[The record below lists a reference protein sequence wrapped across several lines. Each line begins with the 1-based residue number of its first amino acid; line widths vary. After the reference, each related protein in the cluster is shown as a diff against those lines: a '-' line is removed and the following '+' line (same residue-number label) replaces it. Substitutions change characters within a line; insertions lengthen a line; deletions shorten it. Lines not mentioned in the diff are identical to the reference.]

1 MTARPEHVA
10 IIMDGNGRWAKS
22 RDLARIEGHQAG
34 AISVRKI
41 VEETRRQ
48 GIRYLTLFSFSSEN
62 WGREAKEVE
71 GLMSLFTQYLESE
84 LDGLNKNGI
93 RLRAL
98 GDLDRLPESVRV
110 ALARDLNQTE
120 NNIGLDLILAVSYGS
135 RDEIVSAAKNLATQV
150 RDGKIDVNDINKE
163 TFARAL
169 WTGDIPD
176 PDLLIRTSGEMR
188 ISNFLLYQLAYTEI
202 IVAPELWPDFH
213 EESYLRCL
221 DEYSQRERRY
231 GLSSEQLVATVL

>member
-1 MTARPEHVA
+1 MSSPRPKHVA

-22 RDLARIEGHQAG
+22 RGLARIEGHQAG

-62 WGREAKEVE
+62 WGREAAEVE
-71 GLMSLFTQYLESE
+71 GLMSLFKQYLDSE
-84 LDGLNKNGI
+84 LEGLNENGI

-98 GDLDRLPESVRV
+98 GDLDRLPAGVKD
-110 ALARDLNQTE
+110 ALSRDLQGTE
-120 NNIGLDLILAVSYGS
+120 SNIGLDLILAVSYGS
-135 RDEIVSAAKNLATQV
+135 RDEIVAAARKLAMQAKEGV
-150 RDGKIDVNDINKE
+150 LDPNDIDKE
-163 TFARAL
+163 LFSKSL
-169 WTGDIPD
+169 WTHDIPD

-202 IVAPELWPDFH
+202 VVAPELWPEFH
-213 EESYLRCL
+213 EQSYIRCL
-221 DEYSQRERRY
+221 DEYAQRERRY
-231 GLSSEQLVATVL
+231 GLSSEQINSVS

>member
-1 MTARPEHVA
+1 MTARPQHVA
-10 IIMDGNGRWAKS
+10 IIMDGNGRWANA
-22 RDLARIEGHQAG
+22 RGLARIEGHQAG
-34 AISVRKI
+34 AVSVRKI

-62 WGREAKEVE
+62 WGRQAAEVE
-71 GLMSLFTQYLESE
+71 GLMSLFKQYLESE

-98 GDLDRLPESVRV
+98 GDLDRLPASVKD
-110 ALARDLNQTE
+110 ALARDLNETE
-120 NNIGLDLILAVSYGS
+120 KNIGLDLILAVSYGS
-135 RDEIVSAAKNLATQV
+135 RDEIVSAARKLATEV
-150 RDGKIDVNDINKE
+150 RDGSIDVNDIDKAS
-163 TFARAL
+163 FARAL
-169 WTGDIPD
+169 WTSDIPD

-188 ISNFLLYQLAYTEI
+188 ISNFLLYQLAYAEI
-202 IVAPELWPDFH
+202 VVAPELWPDFH

-231 GLSSEQLVATVL
+231 GLTSEQIAASCT